1 LKLAEYSILA
11 VGDGLGCQQAT
22 LNHKAIQREISCKA
36 SVSQEYHLN
45 PFLICKHLG
54 TLPQDAPVIVVFRLA
69 DHAFGARAMALD
81 ARTDGALGRACNSVR
96 RDGKAGKVVDLLAPS
111 GLAARRVIV
120 LNLGDSEALNA
131 QSAIRAGGALAA
143 YLESVGETEAV
154 VLAETFD
161 SCALGASDLA
171 ASVLLGVRLR
181 NYRFAMMPKAVK
193 HHDLSLTLV
202 AEGLDPAPLHR
213 AAAVAEGVT
222 LARSLVN
229 LPASHLHPDNF
240 ADHLAP
246 LREAGIGV
254 EVLGPADLG
263 RLGMNAILAVGNG
276 SDRKPR
282 VIVLTWTG
290 APGTPLA
297 LVGKGMC
304 FDAGGLA
311 IKTGPQMF
319 GMKGDMGGAAAVIGT
334 MLALA
339 RQQAAVSVVGVLGV
353 AENMLSGAS
362 YKPGDV
368 VTTMSGR
375 TVEVFD
381 TDCEGRMVL
390 ADVLHYTATRFQPRA
405 MVDLATLTYSVMRGL
420 GHVFAGLF
428 ATHDHLAQG
437 LLAAGEVTGER
448 FWRLPLD
455 PAYDESLVSPIAD
468 LRQHG
473 RDLEDGDAPVA
484 AAFLR
489 NFAEGRPWVHLDI
502 AGKELVDEDRPLA
515 RAGGQGF
522 GVRLLEEW
530 ITSLGPGLER
540 L

>member
-1 LKLAEYSILA
+1 
-11 VGDGLGCQQAT
+11 
-22 LNHKAIQREISCKA
+22 
-36 SVSQEYHLN
+36 
-45 PFLICKHLG
+45 
-54 TLPQDAPVIVVFRLA
+54 
-69 DHAFGARAMALD
+69 
-81 ARTDGALGRACNSVR
+81 
-96 RDGKAGKVVDLLAPS
+96 
-111 GLAARRVIV
+111 
-120 LNLGDSEALNA
+120 
-131 QSAIRAGGALAA
+131 
-143 YLESVGETEAV
+143 
-154 VLAETFD
+154 
-161 SCALGASDLA
+161 
-171 ASVLLGVRLR
+171 
-181 NYRFAMMPKAVK
+181 
-193 HHDLSLTLV
+193 
-202 AEGLDPAPLHR
+202 
-213 AAAVAEGVT
+213 
-222 LARSLVN
+222 
-229 LPASHLHPDNF
+229 
-240 ADHLAP
+240 
-246 LREAGIGV
+246 
-254 EVLGPADLG
+254 
-263 RLGMNAILAVGNG
+263 MNAILAVGNG
-276 SDRKPR
+276 SDRKPC

-290 APGTPLA
+290 APGAPLA
-297 LVGKGMC
+297 LVGTGRC

-428 ATHDHLAQG
+428 ATHDHLARG
-437 LLAAGEVTGER
+437 LLEAGEVTGER

-455 PAYDESLVSPIAD
+455 PAYDESLHSPIAD

-489 NFAEGRPWVHLDI
+489 NFAEGLPWVHLDI
-502 AGKELVDEDRPLA
+502 AGKELIDTNGPLA

-530 ITSLGPGLER
+530 ITSLGQGLER

>member
-1 LKLAEYSILA
+1 MHTSL
-11 VGDGLGCQQAT
+11 VRD
-22 LNHKAIQREISCKA
+22 
-36 SVSQEYHLN
+36 HLT
-45 PFLICKHLG
+45 HL
-54 TLPQDAPVIVVFRLA
+54 PEDAPVVVVLRWAGLG
-69 DHAFGARAMALD
+69 FGARAQAVDD
-81 ARTDGALGRACNSVR
+81 ATGGALGRACDAAR
-96 RDGKAGKVVDLLAPS
+96 ADGAGGRIVDLLAPS
-111 GLAARRVIV
+111 GLAARRIIV
-120 LNLGDSEALNA
+120 LGLGQPEAMTALAAARAGAALAVHLETIAESEAALVA
-131 QSAIRAGGALAA
+131 EDSDVGALAPA
-143 YLESVGETEAV
+143 
-154 VLAETFD
+154 
-161 SCALGASDLA
+161 DLIA
-171 ASVLLGVRLR
+171 NLLLGVRLR
-181 NYRFAMMPKAVK
+181 TYRFAMRPRTAT
-193 HHDLSLTLV
+193 HRDLSLTLV
-202 AEGLDPAPLHR
+202 AGPLDAGPLHR

-222 LARSLVN
+222 LARTLVN
-229 LPASHLHPDNF
+229 LPASHLHPENF
-240 ADHLAP
+240 ADHLTP
-246 LREAGIGV
+246 LRDAGVAV
-254 EVLGPADLG
+254 EVLGPDDLA

-282 VIVLTWTG
+282 VIVLTWNG
-290 APGTPLA
+290 AAGAPLA

-304 FDAGGLA
+304 FDSGGLA
-311 IKTGPQMF
+311 IKHGPQMF

-339 RQQAAVSVVGVLGV
+339 RQKAAVPVVGVLAV

-368 VTTMSGR
+368 VTTFSGR

-390 ADVLHYTATRFQPRA
+390 ADALHYAATRFQPRA
-405 MVDLATLTYSVMRGL
+405 IVDLATLTYSVMRGL

-437 LLAAGEVTGER
+437 LLAAGEATGER

-455 PAYDESLVSPIAD
+455 PAYDDSLISPIAD

-473 RDLEDGDAPVA
+473 RDPEDGDAPVA

-489 NFAEGRPWVHLDI
+489 HFAEGRPWVHLDI
-502 AGKELVDEDRPLA
+502 AGKELIDADGPLA

-530 ITSLGPGLER
+530 ITGLGPGLDR

>member
-1 LKLAEYSILA
+1 MTPS
-11 VGDGLGCQQAT
+11 
-22 LNHKAIQREISCKA
+22 
-36 SVSQEYHLN
+36 
-45 PFLICKHLG
+45 LIRDHRSD
-54 TLPQDAPVIVVFRLA
+54 LPDDAPVVVLFRWSA
-69 DHAFGARAMALD
+69 GASGARAAALD
-81 ARTDGALGRACNSVR
+81 RQTGGAILRACTAARGDGA
-96 RDGKAGKVVDLLAPS
+96 AGTVVDVLAPP

-120 LNLGDSEALNA
+120 LSLGAPEALTANGA
-131 QSAIRAGGALAA
+131 VLAGAALAGH
-143 YLESVGETEAV
+143 LEHVGETAAAL
-154 VLAETFD
+154 LAEAFD
-161 SCALGASDLA
+161 DSPIAPGDLVA
-171 ASVLLGVRLR
+171 NLLLGMRLR
-181 NYRFAMMPKAVK
+181 NYRFAMRPKAVL

-202 AEGLDPAPLHR
+202 ADAVDPAPLHR
-213 AAAVAEGVT
+213 AAAIAEGVT

-229 LPASHLHPDNF
+229 LPASHLNPDTF
-240 ADHLAP
+240 ADHLGP
-246 LREAGIGV
+246 LRDAGIAV
-254 EVLGPADLG
+254 EVLDPADLE
-263 RLGMNAILAVGNG
+263 RLGMQAILAVGNG

-282 VIVLTWTG
+282 VIVLTWAGGPG
-290 APGTPLA
+290 APLA
-297 LVGKGMC
+297 LVGKGVC

-339 RQQAAVSVVGVLGV
+339 RQKAQVPVVGVLGV

-390 ADVLHYTATRFQPRA
+390 ADVLHYAATRFAPRA
-405 MVDLATLTYSVMRGL
+405 IVDLATLTYSVMRGL

-428 ATHDHLAQG
+428 ATHDPLAQG
-437 LLAAGEVTGER
+437 LLAAGEATGER

-455 PAYDESLVSPIAD
+455 PAYDESLRSAIAD

-489 NFAEGRPWVHLDI
+489 HFAEGRPWVHLDI
-502 AGKELVDEDRPLA
+502 AGKELIDADRPLA

-530 ITSLGPGLER
+530 ITGLGPGLTR

>member
-1 LKLAEYSILA
+1 MNQTALQCE
-11 VGDGLGCQQAT
+11 T
-22 LNHKAIQREISCKA
+22 W
-36 SVSQEYHLN
+36 VSTCIN
-45 PFLICKHLG
+45 PENDVETPLIRDHLG
-54 TLPQDAPVIVVFRLA
+54 TLPEDAAVIVVLRCS
-69 DHAFGARAMALD
+69 DRPFGPRTRALD
-81 ARTDGALGRACNSVR
+81 ARTDGALGRACSLA
-96 RDGKAGKVVDLLAPS
+96 RDHDSCGRIVDLLVPS
-111 GLAARRVIV
+111 GLAARRIV
-120 LNLGDSEALNA
+120 ALDLGASEAVTA
-131 QSAIRAGGALAA
+131 QSAVRAGGALAA
-143 YLESVGETEAV
+143 HLESVGESEAI
-154 VLAETFD
+154 LLGETFD
-161 SCALGASDLA
+161 TCGLGQAELLANLLLGA
-171 ASVLLGVRLR
+171 RLR
-181 NYRFAMMPKAVK
+181 NYRFAMRPRVAR
-193 HHDLSLTLV
+193 HQDLALTLV
-202 AEGLDPAPLHR
+202 ADGLDPAPLRR

-240 ADHLAP
+240 ADHLGP
-246 LREAGIGV
+246 LRDAGIGI
-254 EVLGPADLG
+254 EVLEPDDLA

-282 VIVLTWTG
+282 VIVLTWNGGPG
-290 APGTPLA
+290 APLA

-339 RQQAAVSVVGVLGV
+339 RQKAAVPVVGVLGV

-390 ADVLHYTATRFQPRA
+390 ADALHYTATRFQPRA
-405 MVDLATLTYSVMRGL
+405 IVDLATLTYSVMRGL

-428 ATHDHLAQG
+428 ATDDALARG
-437 LLAAGEVTGER
+437 LLDAGEAVGER

-455 PAYDESLVSPIAD
+455 PAYEESLMSPIAD

-489 NFAEGRPWVHLDI
+489 NFTEGRPWVHLDI
-502 AGKELVDEDRPLA
+502 AGKELIDTDGPLA

-530 ITSLGPGLER
+530 ITRLGPGLER